1 MIRRG
6 LLVPWGGPGRPP
18 GWASRQAG
26 RIAWIRSAA
35 GARRPGAGLTGGV
48 FHTSGFFGIFL
59 RKYLPISGFSR
70 TLSFIMHK
78 VLFVC
83 TGNIC
88 RSPTAQGVF
97 QHLVDEAG
105 LSDSIGVDSAA
116 THHFHV
122 GEAPDARAQA
132 AAHKRGYDLSALVAR
147 KIRADDFRDADLI
160 LAMDWENLSA
170 LQQQCPKVYQHKL
183 MLLMRFSNEFE
194 EATVPD
200 PYYGGPEG
208 FNKVLDYIEDS
219 CQGVLELVRKRA
231 LQYQAA

>member
-1 MIRRG
+1 MRLSAARCG
-6 LLVPWGGPGRPP
+6 LLLQTFDT
-18 GWASRQAG
+18 A
-26 RIAWIRSAA
+26 
-35 GARRPGAGLTGGV
+35 
-48 FHTSGFFGIFL
+48 GFFDIVHK
-59 RKYLPISGFSR
+59 KYLRIPGFSR

-97 QHLVDEAG
+97 QHLVDEAS
-105 LSDSIGVDSAA
+105 LADAISADSAA
-116 THHFHV
+116 TQRFHI

-132 AAHKRGYDLSALVAR
+132 AARKRGYDLSDQVAR
-147 KIRADDFRDADLI
+147 QVCADDFRDADLI
-160 LAMDWENLSA
+160 LAMDWENLST
-170 LQQQCPKVYQHKL
+170 LQQQCPKIYQHKL
-183 MLLMRFSNEFE
+183 MLLMRFSNEYE

-200 PYYGGPEG
+200 PYYGGPES
-208 FNKVLDYIEDS
+208 FSKVLDYIEDA

>member
-1 MIRRG
+1 
-6 LLVPWGGPGRPP
+6 
-18 GWASRQAG
+18 
-26 RIAWIRSAA
+26 
-35 GARRPGAGLTGGV
+35 
-48 FHTSGFFGIFL
+48 
-59 RKYLPISGFSR
+59 
-70 TLSFIMHK
+70 MHK

-97 QHLVDEAG
+97 QHFVDEAG
-105 LSDSIGVDSAA
+105 LSDAIAVDSAA

-122 GEAPDARAQA
+122 EEAPDARAQA
-132 AAHKRGYDLSALVAR
+132 AARKRGYDLSALVAR
-147 KIRADDFRDADLI
+147 QIRTDDFREADLI

-183 MLLMRFSNEFE
+183 MLLMRFSSEFE

-208 FNKVLDYIEDS
+208 FNKVLDYSEDS